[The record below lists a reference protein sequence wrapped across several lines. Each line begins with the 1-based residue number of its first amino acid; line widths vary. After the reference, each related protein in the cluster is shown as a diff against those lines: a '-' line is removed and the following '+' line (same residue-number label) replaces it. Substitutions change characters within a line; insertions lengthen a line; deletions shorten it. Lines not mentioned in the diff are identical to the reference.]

1 MKSETIRQKKKTK
14 QKKTTEGFQRLLVLP
29 MYLPECLLMMV
40 VVTMTMMLAVM
51 TMTMFVQQGIME
63 SSIIG
68 METCPGS
75 HPSLSTLLRALTILS
90 PTILRVVLV
99 MMMLMIGGKWRRKLD
114 DAKQI
119 QDEKIYLV

>member
-1 MKSETIRQKKKTK
+1 
-14 QKKTTEGFQRLLVLP
+14 
-29 MYLPECLLMMV
+29 
-40 VVTMTMMLAVM
+40 MTMMLAVM

-90 PTILRVVLV
+90 PTILRLVVVV

>member
-1 MKSETIRQKKKTK
+1 
-14 QKKTTEGFQRLLVLP
+14 
-29 MYLPECLLMMV
+29 
-40 VVTMTMMLAVM
+40 MTMMLAVM

-90 PTILRVVLV
+90 PTILRVVAV
-99 MMMLMIGGKWRRKLD
+99 RMMLKIGGKWMMKLD

>member
-1 MKSETIRQKKKTK
+1 MT
-14 QKKTTEGFQRLLVLP
+14 V
-29 MYLPECLLMMV
+29 M
-40 VVTMTMMLAVM
+40 MTMM

-68 METCPGS
+68 METCPGN

-99 MMMLMIGGKWRRKLD
+99 MMMLKIGGKWRRKLD